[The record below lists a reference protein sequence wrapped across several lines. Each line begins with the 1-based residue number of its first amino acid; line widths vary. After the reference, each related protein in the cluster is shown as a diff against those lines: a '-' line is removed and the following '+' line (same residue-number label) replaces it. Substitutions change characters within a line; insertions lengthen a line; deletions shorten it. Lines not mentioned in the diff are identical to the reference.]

1 MRIKDGQWPGTEG
14 LSVRTDGV
22 YREVAEGYT
31 KINGV
36 WVPWEVDGESSG
48 DRDLSDAMSVKN
60 LDGLTLI
67 LNILG

>member
-1 MRIKDGQWPGTEG
+1 MRIKQGQWPESGG
-14 LSVRTDGV
+14 LSVKAEGV

-31 KINGV
+31 KIDGV
-36 WVPWEVDGESSG
+36 WVPWDVGVDNG
-48 DRDLSDAMSVKN
+48 DRDLSTAMTTKN